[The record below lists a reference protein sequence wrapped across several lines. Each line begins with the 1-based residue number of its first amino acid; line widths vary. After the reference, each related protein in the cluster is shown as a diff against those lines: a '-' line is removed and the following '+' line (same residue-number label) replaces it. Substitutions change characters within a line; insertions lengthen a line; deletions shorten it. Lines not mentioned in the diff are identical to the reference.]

1 MPAASAGLL
10 LANHAREALL
20 SASNGATPGEILL
33 LDLASGKRTPLLDA
47 RAPGVAPDDLVPGEV
62 VRFKSYDG
70 LMVPGILYVPTAA
83 RKGDRRPAVIQVPGG
98 PGDESHNGR
107 RPLPQYPGHG
117 RPARRAQMV
126 RK

>member
-47 RAPGVAPDDLVPGEV
+47 PAPGVAPDDLVPGEV
-62 VRFKSYDG
+62 VRLKSYDG
-70 LMVPGILYVPTAA
+70 LMVPGILYVPTDAV
-83 RKGDRRPAVIQVPGG
+83 KGDRRPAVIPVHGG
-98 PGDESHNGR
+98 PGDERPHGQH
-107 RPLPQYPGHG
+107 PLPHTPTKTGTGVNQ
-117 RPARRAQMV
+117 
-126 RK
+126 